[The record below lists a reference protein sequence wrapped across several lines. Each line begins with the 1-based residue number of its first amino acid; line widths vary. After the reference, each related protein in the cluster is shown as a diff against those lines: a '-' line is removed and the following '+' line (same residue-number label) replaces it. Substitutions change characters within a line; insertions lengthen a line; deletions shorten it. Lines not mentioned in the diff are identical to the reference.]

1 MHRFFASPL
10 TTNQVAEALNM
21 QRTNVS
27 SCLNDLV
34 SEGKIQKTNG
44 HPTLYSLQKASDAF
58 SELVGFDGSL
68 SKVVKLAKAAVLSK
82 VPGFTILITGE
93 AGSGKTV
100 FSEKIHAFATR
111 SGAMAK
117 DARYARLNC
126 RDGQN
131 DPEICEKEAEEVA
144 SGASGGTLAI
154 DNAGLIPMSNL
165 RNVLEVLQGGPYL
178 LICICSTDNASQE
191 DIEELTG
198 RFTMRI
204 DMPSIEERPLSERY
218 RIERRFFNMNA
229 GGIKR
234 TIETDARVLR
244 QLLLYKPHHGLRQLE
259 MDILMAILSAYPR
272 NWNSHGAFLIGTD
285 DFEPGIAASAKSRRA
300 SLISEAEKIVPSGG
314 RYIFNGDSMTF
325 GKVSDPMTR
334 KLDEEVVKMH
344 RSGITVQEAVQTIQR
359 DLLAK
364 ARAIEMIP
372 SSGEAGALK
381 QICKPKVIAA
391 VHEAMRHC
399 ACPQSIEI
407 GLALHIQAIIEGRA
421 PGLKIDDGEYE
432 QFRLANPDL
441 FSTAELLS
449 SSLKEN
455 LGLAIDRNEK
465 FVIATFIKDGMQE
478 SSSDDHPAI
487 LITMLG
493 EGTAESY
500 AAALCRLS
508 MTDGIYGCSFPI
520 GMDDSSIRERARKK
534 LLEISRG
541 KGIVVFYDMDNLRT
555 QTEIAA
561 DELGIE
567 AVFVRNGITDR
578 IMDMARRARFAHKA
592 SSLANASDPSIASE
606 RTQAI
611 ITLCET

>member
-1 MHRFFASPL
+1 
-10 TTNQVAEALNM
+10 
-21 QRTNVS
+21 
-27 SCLNDLV
+27 
-34 SEGKIQKTNG
+34 
-44 HPTLYSLQKASDAF
+44 
-58 SELVGFDGSL
+58 
-68 SKVVKLAKAAVLSK
+68 
-82 VPGFTILITGE
+82 
-93 AGSGKTV
+93 
-100 FSEKIHAFATR
+100 
-111 SGAMAK
+111 
-117 DARYARLNC
+117 
-126 RDGQN
+126 
-131 DPEICEKEAEEVA
+131 
-144 SGASGGTLAI
+144 
-154 DNAGLIPMSNL
+154 
-165 RNVLEVLQGGPYL
+165 
-178 LICICSTDNASQE
+178 
-191 DIEELTG
+191 
-198 RFTMRI
+198 
-204 DMPSIEERPLSERY
+204 
-218 RIERRFFNMNA
+218 
-229 GGIKR
+229 
-234 TIETDARVLR
+234 
-244 QLLLYKPHHGLRQLE
+244 
-259 MDILMAILSAYPR
+259 
-272 NWNSHGAFLIGTD
+272 
-285 DFEPGIAASAKSRRA
+285 
-300 SLISEAEKIVPSGG
+300 
-314 RYIFNGDSMTF
+314 
-325 GKVSDPMTR
+325 
-334 KLDEEVVKMH
+334 
-344 RSGITVQEAVQTIQR
+344 
-359 DLLAK
+359 
-364 ARAIEMIP
+364 
-372 SSGEAGALK
+372 
-381 QICKPKVIAA
+381 
-391 VHEAMRHC
+391 MRHC

-611 ITLCET
+611 ITLCETGTGGAVAIAEHIRKYGKLNDTQVIELGILDRSVLREKVGELRKKYRIALIIGAFDPKLFGIPWISVSELFSTEPALLPLLLKGHGALMSEKLADDNVYEYLGQQLNKVSIPKLRRLLPQVIVSINEMTELSPDQGLGLLLHIACVIENQKAGKPGALNPETEEICRRFPQMFSRIRGLMSGMENEFSVKLTDDDIATIVAIVMKYSKEDN